1 LRCIFRIE
9 FFFQEAVRQSL
20 DESKKEGDLEALDLE
35 KAIRLSLQEQEVTQD
50 KKDCSLQLVRPSVE
64 L

>member
-1 LRCIFRIE
+1 M
-9 FFFQEAVRQSL
+9 RQSL